1 VSPAHWI
8 LVVDDDDDVREMLVL
23 VLGLEGYRVQGARDG
38 QDALERIQAR
48 GRPDLVLLD
57 LRMPRLSGPD
67 FARLLRSDPATAS
80 IAIVV
85 LSGDAHASRTASEL
99 EASGCMRKP
108 VDLAELT
115 AVVARLA
122 PAAR

>member
-1 VSPAHWI
+1 MSEAHWI

-38 QDALERIQAR
+38 LDALERISAR
-48 GRPDLVLLD
+48 GLPDLVLLD

-67 FARLLRSDPATAS
+67 FARALRGDPATAS

-85 LSGDAHASRTASEL
+85 LSGDARAQDTATAI
-99 EASGCMRKP
+99 EAIGCLRKP

-115 AVVARLA
+115 QVIARFA
-122 PAAR
+122 PQAR